1 MIKWQD
7 LKIGYKL
14 GIGFFSVML
23 IAIIIGII
31 AFVNMSK
38 IKSETDNLSEKYIP
52 TINESFYLDKYWH
65 EVIQMLQAYDNCGDS
80 YYYRKVRNRLDK
92 FVTSLEVL
100 IKLTGES
107 SKLKTT
113 NSEFIL
119 IRDEV
124 TKFSAMLD
132 QYEKVVSINTMLL
145 NHIQKSKDVLN
156 KYDENNFKGRNAVF
170 NDLLSNLNNID
181 GLIFQVLNTKTPAD
195 LKKNRDKIDHFK
207 TVVND
212 FRRRSG
218 TLPQILDT
226 SLVSFSEAASAFVD
240 NFSIAKKMELANF
253 EEVSN
258 IMWTIRGSSDIGL
271 DQVKEMGENTNK
283 TIQNER
289 IILVFSGIA
298 VLLIG
303 IILIL
308 LITRSITH
316 PINRGIFIAHK
327 MAEGDLTHNI
337 NVMRQDE
344 VGMLADALNKLNDRL
359 KAIISNISENSDYIA
374 ESSQVLSSSATE
386 IAEGA
391 RQQASATEEI
401 SSSME
406 EMYANIQQTTDNAK
420 QTESIANKSVA
431 EVNKNKESFK
441 VASQSLKQIAEK
453 VNIIDEIAFQTNILA
468 LNAAVEAAR
477 AGEHG
482 KGFAVVAGEV
492 RKLAE
497 KSKNAAGEI
506 NNVSKSTLS
515 LSLNAEKEL
524 QQLAPEIERTSKLVQ
539 EITAAS
545 LEQVSG
551 VEQINNAMQQ
561 LNSVVQSNAQ
571 RSDDM
576 ASQSDKLA
584 KQADELRD
592 IISKFK
598 L

>member
-1 MIKWQD
+1 MIKWKD

-14 GIGFFSVML
+14 GIGFFTVML
-23 IAIIIGII
+23 IAIIIEVI
-31 AFVNMSK
+31 ALVNMSK
-38 IKSETDNLSEKYIP
+38 IKKETNNLSEKYIP

-65 EVIQMLQAYDNCGDS
+65 EVIQMLQAYDVSGDS
-80 YYYRKVRNRLDK
+80 YFIRKTKNRLDK
-92 FVTSLEVL
+92 FTESLETLIKVTS
-100 IKLTGES
+100 ES
-107 SKLKTT
+107 AKLKNT
-113 NSEFIL
+113 NTDFLL
-119 IRDEV
+119 IRDEIS
-124 TKFSAMLD
+124 KFNSMLD
-132 QYEKVVSINTMLL
+132 QYEKVVVENSKLL
-145 NHIQKSKDVLN
+145 NSIQTCKELII
-156 KYDENNFKGRNAVF
+156 KYDENNYRGGSVAF
-170 NDLLSNLNNID
+170 NNLLSNVDKIS
-181 GLIFQVLNTKTPAD
+181 GLIFQSVYRKTPAD
-195 LKKNRDKIDHFK
+195 LKNNRNKIDNFK
-207 TVVND
+207 VFVND
-212 FRRRSG
+212 FRRRNG
-218 TLPQILDT
+218 LPKMIDS
-226 SLVSFSEAASAFVD
+226 SLVTFSEAVSTFVD
-240 NFSIAKKMELANF
+240 NFSNAKKMELANF
-253 EEVSN
+253 EKISN
-258 IMWTIRGSSDIGL
+258 IMWSVRGTSDVGI

-283 TIQNER
+283 TIQNAR
-289 IILVFSGIA
+289 IRLVVSGIA
-298 VLLIG
+298 VLIFG

-308 LITRSITH
+308 LITQSITH

-337 NVMRQDE
+337 NLMRKDE
-344 VGMLADALNKLNDRL
+344 VGMLAEALNKLNEHL
-359 KAIISNISENSDYIA
+359 KTIIANISENSDYIA
-374 ESSQVLSSSATE
+374 ESSQVLSTSASE

-420 QTESIANKSVA
+420 QTELIANKSVA
-431 EVNKNKESFK
+431 EVNKNKESFQ
-441 VASQSLKQIAEK
+441 VASQSLKQIADK

-497 KSKNAAGEI
+497 KSKSAAGEI

-539 EITAAS
+539 EIAAAS

-571 RSDDM
+571 RSDEM
-576 ASQSDKLA
+576 ASHSDKLA